1 MRRPVKS
8 ASRTASSEGPASS
21 TATSGSEGVHSKGK
35 VPTSSQQMNEL
46 ISAAAYFRAERRN
59 FEPGHELDD
68 WLDAEAEIMS
78 RQSAE
83 TARQVTREQPQRE
96 RSGR

>member
-1 MRRPVKS
+1 MRRPVKTV
-8 ASRTASSEGPASS
+8 SRTASSEGPAGSS
-21 TATSGSEGVHSKGK
+21 AASGSEGVHPKGK
-35 VPTSSQQMNEL
+35 VFTSSQQMSEL
-46 ISAAAYFRAERRN
+46 ISVAAYFRAERRN

-83 TARQVTREQPQRE
+83 TAWQVKHEQPQRE

>member
-1 MRRPVKS
+1 
-8 ASRTASSEGPASS
+8 
-21 TATSGSEGVHSKGK
+21 
-35 VPTSSQQMNEL
+35 MNEL

-83 TARQVTREQPQRE
+83 TAWQVKHEQPQRE

>member
-1 MRRPVKS
+1 MKRPVKTV
-8 ASRTASSEGPASS
+8 SRTASSEGPAGSS
-21 TATSGSEGVHSKGK
+21 AASGSEGVYPKGK

-83 TARQVTREQPQRE
+83 TAWQVTHEQPQRE